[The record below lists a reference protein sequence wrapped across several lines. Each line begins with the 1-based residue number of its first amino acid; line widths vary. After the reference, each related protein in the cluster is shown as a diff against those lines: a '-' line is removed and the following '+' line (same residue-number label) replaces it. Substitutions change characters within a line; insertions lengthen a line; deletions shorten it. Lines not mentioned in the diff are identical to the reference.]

1 MMEYLKP
8 AFLVT
13 SLVYSVLGIIVFWGS
28 FFVLDKLTPYDLW
41 KEIIEKQNR
50 ALATVIGAMSIGIC
64 LIIAAAIH

>member
-1 MMEYLKP
+1 MEYLKP
-8 AFLVT
+8 AFLIT

>member
-1 MMEYLKP
+1 MEYLKP